1 MKKISIV
8 IVVAFLAVAGTLAI
22 TNNNSTQAEIG
33 PNTITVKGTVTYPSS
48 GIPDSTVI
56 CALNLSTKQE
66 QCTNEILNSDEF
78 IFGYGYELVLE
89 KGEYNF
95 FAKDTEGDIEHPAFY
110 NAYMQSLVASGDW
123 PAHDGTCEEYQP
135 INVNLDSYSGEDIAV
150 GDWYLEDSCR

>member
-1 MKKISIV
+1 MKKISI
-8 IVVAFLAVAGTLAI
+8 IISVAVLAVIGTLAL
-22 TNNNSTQAEIG
+22 TNDNSTQAEID
-33 PNTITVKGTVTYPSS
+33 PNTITVKGSVTYPSEAF
-48 GIPDSTVI
+48 PDSFAV

-66 QCTNEILNSDEF
+66 QCTSEILNSDAY
-78 IFGYGYELVLE
+78 INGYGYELVLE

-95 FAKDTEGDIEHPAFY
+95 FAKDTEGDIKFPAFY
-110 NAYMQSLVASGDW
+110 NAYMKSLVDSGDW

>member
-33 PNTITVKGTVTYPSS
+33 TNTITVKGTVTYTSS

-95 FAKDTEGDIEHPAFY
+95 FAKDTDGDIEHPAFY
-110 NAYMQSLVASGDW
+110 NAYMQSFVDSRDW

-135 INVNLDSYSGEDIAV
+135 IIVNLDSYSGEDIAV
-150 GDWYLEDSCR
+150 GDWYLDDSCR